1 MISNRDP
8 IRLLAADR
16 RLLAPATIVGAWTV
30 VAMAAALQA
39 IALVRLAGRADVT
52 SAVLGRLSIIPLWAI
67 ATPFILRSAQRFR
80 VVGARNRVDLTAVAA
95 HVALGS
101 LFIIAANVVIRFPI
115 AFSTGGGLVALV
127 RSTMQ
132 GVAEY
137 FPPAMVVYGV
147 IVAIGHFVFRPPV
160 ADRPAAS
167 PESPPLPSTEPV
179 EGAVARGT
187 ESRADTAASTAATTV
202 AAMYGHITVRQW
214 NRVHVVR
221 VEDIDFVEAED
232 NYVVVHA
239 ASRSY
244 KGRDRISD
252 VESQLD
258 SRRFVRIHRST
269 IVHVAKIREVQ
280 PLTHGDHAVI
290 LRDGKVLR
298 VARSR
303 RQALGQALGLEL

>member
-1 MISNRDP
+1 MVGGRAGDGARAPRRPRGLGPRD
-8 IRLLAADR
+8 RWAALDHSALGAR
-16 RLLAPATIVGAWTV
+16 DAVDPAVGA
-30 VAMAAALQA
+30 ALS
-39 IALVRLAGRADVT
+39 GR
-52 SAVLGRLSIIPLWAI
+52 RRR
-67 ATPFILRSAQRFR
+67 ATCRAR
-80 VVGARNRVDLTAVAA
+80 VGAL

-101 LFIIAANVVIRFPI
+101 VFIVLTNARDPATGC
-115 AFSTGGGLVALV
+115 ASSGAEGGGLGALV

-137 FPPAMVVYGV
+137 YPPALVVYGV
-147 IVAIGHFVFRPPV
+147 IVAIGHFVY
-160 ADRPAAS
+160 PATGDGCATLRRGPSGARMPSRS
-167 PESPPLPSTEPV
+167 PIAEATCGRRQSAPSAA
-179 EGAVARGT
+179 AVAPI
-187 ESRADTAASTAATTV
+187 D
-202 AAMYGHITVRQW
+202 GHITVRQW
-214 NRVHVVR
+214 NRVHLVR

-239 ASRSY
+239 ASSAY

-258 SRRFVRIHRST
+258 ARRFVRIHRST

-303 RQALGQALGLEL
+303 RQALERR